1 MRPRFHILRRLAMV
15 GLCMGLFV
23 LLSGNAAR
31 ADALSANEAQVF
43 SNALKE
49 VERGE
54 KKRLEHYARQLND
67 PLARKIV
74 SWYVLFQ
81 GGFGTEFEAID
92 EFIRRNPDW
101 PRSTRLMSR
110 AEEALDANAK
120 ADFIIDWFGTRAPI
134 TELGYEKL
142 AGALLR
148 AGRTKDG
155 EALVRRA
162 WINGDFSKGHE
173 RAFYK
178 KFRKYLTLA
187 DNRLRADRLLWD
199 GKYWPA
205 QRMIY
210 RVDSKYAKLIQAR
223 SSLRHM
229 RGNVDYLVAQ
239 VPRNLRN
246 DPGLIYERL
255 RWRRKKGLESA
266 LDLFHDLPEGV
277 PHPHRWWDERTII
290 ARDLLQKGHISEAYR
305 IAAQHGLTPEYAA
318 DHAEAEW
325 FSGWIALRF
334 LNEPKLALSHFKR
347 MYDGVSYPV
356 SLSRGA
362 YWAGRAAEA
371 VKADKAA
378 TDWYN
383 VAAQHPTTYYG
394 QLAAAKVTP
403 GKALRL
409 PSDTGAD
416 MDMRK
421 RFDANELVRA
431 VRMLSA
437 AGEEARLYSLITH
450 IATLDNDPSWL
461 ALTARL
467 ARLNGRPDL
476 AIRVAKQAAQDHK
489 RFVAGGYPELV
500 PPRMPAR
507 IDASKP
513 ETSLV
518 LALVRQESEYDSE
531 AISPA
536 GARGLM
542 QLMPATAKVVA
553 RQAGLSYS
561 RQKLTTDPDYN
572 LTLGQAYIADLLKD
586 YNGYLPLAIAS
597 YNAGPHRVRQW
608 IRENGD
614 PREPD
619 VDAIDWIEMIPF
631 KETRN
636 YVQRVLENVQV
647 YRRRLT
653 DTEVALGLERD
664 LGR

>member
-1 MRPRFHILRRLAMV
+1 MRPRVYVLRRLAMV
-15 GLCMGLFV
+15 GLCMGLFF
-23 LLSGNAAR
+23 SPAGNVAR
-31 ADALSANEAQVF
+31 ADALSASEAQVF

-49 VERGE
+49 VERGK

-81 GGFGTEFEAID
+81 GGFGTEFEAIN

-110 AEEALDANAK
+110 AEEALDTYAN
-120 ADFIIDWFGTRAPI
+120 ADFIIDWFGTREPI
-134 TELGYEKL
+134 TELGFEKL

-148 AGRTKDG
+148 AGRTKEG
-155 EALVRRA
+155 IALVRRA
-162 WINGDFSKGHE
+162 WFDGDFS
-173 RAFYK
+173 FYK

-199 GKYWPA
+199 GKYWPS

-210 RVDSKYAKLIQAR
+210 RVDAKYAKLIQAR

-229 RGNVDYLVAQ
+229 RGNVDYLVSQ
-239 VPRNLRN
+239 VPKNLQN

-255 RWRRKKGLESA
+255 RWRRKKGLDSA
-266 LDLFHDLPEGV
+266 LNLFHGLPEGV
-277 PHPHRWWDERTII
+277 PYPYRWWDERAII

-305 IAAQHGLTPEYAA
+305 IAAQHGLTPEHAA

-334 LNEPKLALSHFKR
+334 LNEPKVALAHFKR
-347 MYDGVSYPV
+347 MYDGVSFPV

-362 YWAGRAAEA
+362 YWAGRAA
-371 VKADKAA
+371 KALKAEKAA
-378 TDWYN
+378 KDWYTT
-383 VAAQHPTTYYG
+383 AAQHPTTYYG
-394 QLAAAKVTP
+394 QLAAAIVTP
-403 GKALRL
+403 GKALKL
-409 PSDTGAD
+409 PPDTGAGAE
-416 MDMRK
+416 MRK
-421 RFDANELVRA
+421 RFDSNELVRA
-431 VRMLSA
+431 VRMLA
-437 AGEEARLYSLITH
+437 GAGENDRLYSLITH
-450 IATLDNDPSWL
+450 IATLNNDPSWL

-467 ARLNGRPDL
+467 ARLSGRPDL
-476 AIRVAKQAAQDHK
+476 AIRVAKQAAQNHK
-489 RFVAGGYPELV
+489 RFVSGGYPELV
-500 PPRMPAR
+500 PPRMPSR
-507 IDASKP
+507 INAAKP

-518 LALVRQESEYDSE
+518 LALVRQESEYDSA
-531 AISPA
+531 AISHA

-553 RQAGLSYS
+553 KQAGLRYS
-561 RQKLTTDPDYN
+561 KQKLITDPDYN
-572 LTLGQAYIADLLKD
+572 LTLGQAYIADLIKD
-586 YNGYLPLAIAS
+586 YDGYLPLAIAS

-614 PREPD
+614 PRQPD
-619 VDAIDWIEMIPF
+619 VDAIDWIELIPF

-647 YRRRLT
+647 YRRKLA